1 MYSAAPMHTV
11 VQTSEENAKNCAT
24 SRAGACRSPFRRNTH
39 TSLEAQRAAAL
50 HMFVVKLQST
60 LQHNAEQ
67 KVQEAF
73 TRWQYA
79 SINYKESSADVSTAS
94 ASSEDISKALVA
106 VRPVEHRSSAADA
119 ANSPQATSSKA
130 IQSRS
135 VPPLESASDDQLQ
148 LTCTV
153 AASDQSAANSA
164 AELEAAEFQC
174 LICMERNQMKNMYNR
189 ACGHTDHTYCVD
201 CIAQHCGTQL
211 LDMGCMPRCPG
222 RNCNYELTRA
232 QLTAVWQ
239 VSRADCYHNNFMLNM
254 YLMSFVVSVSSAI
267 ANLTKLLELSQV
279 LSFQSCS
286 SS

>member
-24 SRAGACRSPFRRNTH
+24 SRTGACRSPFIRNTH

-60 LQHNAEQ
+60 LQHSAQ
-67 KVQEAF
+67 RKAQEAF
-73 TRWQYA
+73 TSWRHA
-79 SINYKESSADVSTAS
+79 STEYKERSADVSITS
-94 ASSEDISKALVA
+94 ASLEDIPEVA
-106 VRPVEHRSSAADA
+106 MAAQSVKHRSSAAEA
-119 ANSPQATSSKA
+119 ANSPPATSSTA
-130 IQSRS
+130 AESRS
-135 VPPLESASDDQLQ
+135 VPPLENANDEQLQ
-148 LTCTV
+148 LTSTV
-153 AASDQSAANSA
+153 AATDQSTASS
-164 AELEAAEFQC
+164 AELETAEFQC
-174 LICMERNQMKNMYNR
+174 LICMERNQIKNKYNI

-201 CIAQHCGTQL
+201 CVAQHCGTQL

-222 RNCNYELTRA
+222 RDCNYELTRA

-239 VSRADCYHNNFMLNM
+239 VSRADCYHNNFMLKM

-267 ANLTKLLELSQV
+267 ADLTKLLELSQV